1 MKNIADHP
9 SIQHAQDFAA
19 LCKPLEKLN
28 ITYFSHARVD
38 AAGEISGANNHPAFL
53 EHYIQNEYFNIDVH
67 VSESDLIQNYFLAD
81 NLTFCG
87 ESRKLQQA
95 EIDHG
100 IKHVFTIIEENSQAS
115 NYYHFATNHSN
126 SSINQVYLNN
136 VDLLE
141 LFIAYFKEQVNASKK
156 LQRAYDI
163 KFLIDDNKHFL
174 LATNDDEYHRGTAR
188 KEFLKSIQFNNR
200 VEIANN
206 EAFTLRELEVL
217 FWLHY
222 GKTSYDISRL
232 LNLAEVT
239 VNKHISR
246 IKSKAQCFTQ
256 FQLGELFSS
265 LFKGSEDI
273 LNSLVCK

>member
-1 MKNIADHP
+1 MKKIVEHP
-9 SIQHAQDFAA
+9 SIQYAQDFAA

-28 ITYFSHARVD
+28 ITYFAHARVD
-38 AAGEISGANNHPAFL
+38 STGAVSGVNNHPAFL
-53 EHYIQNEYFNIDVH
+53 EHYLQREYFNIDIH
-67 VSESDLIQNYFLAD
+67 VADSDLIQNYLIAD
-81 NLTFCG
+81 NVTLCG
-87 ESRKLQQA
+87 ESKKLQQA
-95 EIDHG
+95 EIDHD
-100 IKHVFTIIEENSQAS
+100 IRHVFTIIEEKAQTC
-115 NYYHFATNHSN
+115 NYYHFATNKTN
-126 SSINQVYLNN
+126 PSINQVYLNN

-141 LFIAYFKEQVNASKK
+141 LFVAYFKEQVNASKK

-163 KFLIDDNKHFL
+163 KFLLAEDKNCL
-174 LATNDDEYHRGTAR
+174 LETNTEYHRSIVR
-188 KEFLKSIQFNNR
+188 EEFLKSIQFNNR
-200 VEIANN
+200 IEIANN

-232 LNLAEVT
+232 LELAEVT

-246 IKSKAQCFTQ
+246 IKNKAQCFTQ

-273 LNSLVCK
+273 LNSLVSR